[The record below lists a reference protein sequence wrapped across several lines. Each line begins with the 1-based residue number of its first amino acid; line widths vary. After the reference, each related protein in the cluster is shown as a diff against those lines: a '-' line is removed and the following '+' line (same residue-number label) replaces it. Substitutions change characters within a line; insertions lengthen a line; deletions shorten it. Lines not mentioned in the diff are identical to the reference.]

1 MKKTKYPKDFSTK
14 KEKKLIILGVNGWG
28 EKGHDASACLLI
40 NNQIKSFV
48 EEERFIRKRYAY
60 DTFPINAIKYCLR
73 ENNLFPEDIDY
84 IAYGWDM
91 PKMYKINGLKFPYSN
106 KELISI
112 LFPKKLYS
120 TTPFKKNPELIFIG
134 HHLAHAS
141 SAYRTSGFKNASIL
155 VLDGQGEDSCGMLGV
170 AKNGDIKIIKTFPI
184 SYSLGYFMEA
194 ACVFLGLRTS
204 DAGKLMGLAAH
215 GKPIYNFPEFNLTS
229 DGYKVLGIKKQIS
242 KGRDQQEV
250 VIDFWMSVFRSR
262 FSQNPVV
269 KEARFDRLKG
279 LVVEELAISE
289 FGKNFAASVQKSLE
303 NTILH
308 LVSILVK
315 QTGEK
320 KMVYAGGVAL
330 NCTTNGRM
338 LTENYLDNL
347 YIQPAAND
355 AGVSLGAALEVAYLK
370 GKINFGL
377 MDTCYF
383 GPQYSNREIEQV
395 LKKLKINYKKEKN
408 IYKKAA
414 VEISKG
420 KIIGWFQ
427 GKMEVGP
434 RALGARSILANPML
448 KEIHEIV
455 NEIKSREQW
464 RPLAPS
470 VIEDKIDVYFEQAH
484 KSPFMLLTYLV
495 KGKYLKKIPAVVHV
509 DGTTRFQSVS
519 KKQNPGYF
527 NLINEFEK
535 ITGFPIVL
543 NTSFNIGGEPIV
555 MTPEQALRTFYTSSI
570 DCLAIGDFWISKK

>member
-1 MKKTKYPKDFSTK
+1 MQNNIRKSLKTRDKQ
-14 KEKKLIILGVNGWG
+14 LVILGVNGWSD
-28 EKGHDASACLLI
+28 KGHDASACLLI
-40 NNQIKSFV
+40 NNEIKSFV

-60 DTFPINAIKYCLR
+60 DTFPINAIKYCLE
-73 ENNLFPEDIDY
+73 ENNVVLEDIDY

-106 KELISI
+106 KELIAK

-120 TTPFKKNPELIFIG
+120 NAPFKKIPELIFVG

-141 SAYRTSGFKNASIL
+141 SAYRVSGFKTASVL
-155 VLDGQGEDSCGMLGV
+155 VLDGQGEDSCGMFGV
-170 AKNGDIKIIKTFPI
+170 AKNGEIKILNTFPI
-184 SYSLGYFMEA
+184 QYSLGYFMEA
-194 ACVFLGLRTS
+194 ACAFIGLKTS

-215 GKPIYNFPEFNLTS
+215 GKPIYDFSEFELTP
-229 DGYKVLGIKKQIS
+229 DGYKVLGVKKKIKKS
-242 KGRDQQEV
+242 RDQQEDI
-250 VIDFWMSVFRSR
+250 IDFWMNVFRIR
-262 FSQNPVV
+262 FPQNPVV
-269 KEARFDRLKG
+269 KKTRFDKLKG
-279 LVVEELAISE
+279 LVVEELEISE
-289 FGKNFAASVQKSLE
+289 FGKNFAASVQKTLE

-308 LVSILVK
+308 LVSILVERI
-315 QTGEK
+315 GER

-330 NCTTNGRM
+330 NCTINGRM
-338 LTENYLDNL
+338 LLDGYVEDL
-347 YIQPAAND
+347 FVQPAAND
-355 AGVSLGAALEVAYLK
+355 AGVSLGAALQVAYIK
-370 GKINFGL
+370 GKLTFEE

-383 GPQYSNREIEQV
+383 GPDYSNKEIEQV
-395 LKKLKINYKKEKN
+395 LKKIKVNYKKEKN

-414 VEISKG
+414 IEISKG
-420 KIIGWFQ
+420 KVVGWFQ

-448 KEIHEIV
+448 KEMHETV

-470 VIEDKIDVYFEQAH
+470 VAEDKIDVYFQQAH
-484 KSPFMLLTYLV
+484 KSPFMLLTHFV
-495 KGKYLKKIPAVVHV
+495 KGEYRKKIPAVVHV

-519 KKQNPGYF
+519 KKQNPDYF
-527 NLINEFEK
+527 NLIKEFGK